1 MPKSRS
7 IILLQKSP
15 GAYSDHTI
23 ASLLSLTLLLRSYQ
37 TTAVTIGNHY
47 LKVSKILLFSGI
59 SLQKRRRFRSVVR
72 LRRKAKN
79 GIKKKLVVPSE
90 PDPKSERGYRAF
102 LHRC

>member
-15 GAYSDHTI
+15 GAYSGHT
-23 ASLLSLTLLLRSYQ
+23 ASLLSLILLLWSYQ
-37 TTAVTIGNHY
+37 TTAVTIGNHS

-59 SLQKRRRFRSVVR
+59 SLQKRRRFRVVR

-102 LHRC
+102 LHKC